1 MRRRSIRNVVLIAI
15 SIGLLIALLQF
26 LEDIYYLGYIE
37 LDLYA
42 FLVTIPFMAGIF
54 LLWWGI
60 ERKRKKRTD
69 IRSVLTLREVEVY
82 LRLLENKTNSEI
94 ADELFIEESTLK
106 SHINRIY
113 KKLDVRNRRAL
124 IQKASSVYSVP

>member
-1 MRRRSIRNVVLIAI
+1 
-15 SIGLLIALLQF
+15 
-26 LEDIYYLGYIE
+26 
-37 LDLYA
+37 
-42 FLVTIPFMAGIF
+42 MAGIF

>member
-1 MRRRSIRNVVLIAI
+1 M
-15 SIGLLIALLQF
+15 QF
-26 LEDIYYLGYIE
+26 LKDIYYLGYIE

-42 FLVTIPFMAGIF
+42 FLVIIPFVAAFF
-54 LLWWGI
+54 LLWRAI
-60 ERKRKKRTD
+60 ERKRKKRTN
-69 IRSVLTLREVEVY
+69 IRSILTLREVEVY
-82 LRLLENKTNSEI
+82 LRLLEDKTNSEI

-124 IQKASSVYSVP
+124 IQKAASVYSLP